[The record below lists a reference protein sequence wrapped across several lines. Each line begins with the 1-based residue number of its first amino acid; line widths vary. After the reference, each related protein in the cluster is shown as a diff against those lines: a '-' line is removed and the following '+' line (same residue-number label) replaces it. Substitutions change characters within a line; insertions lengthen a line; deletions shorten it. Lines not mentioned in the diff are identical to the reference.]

1 MVAFVSTVVV
11 GALVYSA
18 VQGKRAAKE
27 QKRANAKQ
35 ARIDAVSSQ
44 RSRAQALRQNRI
56 NASDIFAGATNA
68 GVQGSSGVQG
78 ALGSQGTNSAVG
90 LNFATTIEA
99 LNQQRLAALSRAD
112 GYNANAALGQA
123 VGGIAGSAGRAINKS
138 TGANTVLFVGG

>member
-1 MVAFVSTVVV
+1 MVAFVSAVVV
-11 GALVYSA
+11 GSLVYSA
-18 VQGKRAAKE
+18 VQGKKAAKE

-68 GVQGSSGVQG
+68 GVQGSSAVQG
-78 ALGSQGTNSAVG
+78 ALGSQSTNTAVG
-90 LNFATTIEA
+90 LNFATTLEA

-123 VGGIAGSAGRAINKS
+123 VGGIFGGVGSAYNKVTGSNAIKF
-138 TGANTVLFVGG
+138 TGG